1 VRLLLDPGHLAF
13 AGIDPVAVARRHAGR
28 IGHVHLKSV
37 RADIVARSRREGW
50 SFCRAVTEGVFTVP
64 GDGAVDFPAIFRLL
78 AEADYRGWL
87 VVEAEEDPVKVPAL
101 PKAQAARRYV
111 RAHTGV

>member
-1 VRLLLDPGHLAF
+1 
-13 AGIDPVAVARRHAGR
+13 
-28 IGHVHLKSV
+28 
-37 RADIVARSRREGW
+37 
-50 SFCRAVTEGVFTVP
+50 
-64 GDGAVDFPAIFRLL
+64 L